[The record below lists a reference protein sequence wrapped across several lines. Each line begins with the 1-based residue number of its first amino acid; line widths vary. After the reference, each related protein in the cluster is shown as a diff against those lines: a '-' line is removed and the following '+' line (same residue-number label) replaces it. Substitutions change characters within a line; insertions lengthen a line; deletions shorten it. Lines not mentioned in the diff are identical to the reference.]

1 MSFFPEW
8 MKNAVVLKIWG
19 TVNNK
24 SCIDLHFIFYVHD
37 SNDVCGRNYAII
49 IFPSL
54 SLFRNLTQIT
64 WLFFI
69 VYLFESR
76 NVKIKA
82 SICIIMLQFRIYC
95 NTPVWNVPFSLFIIS
110 MSDGFFFSPKC
121 RKKWWSTQIHVLK
134 KKKHLYLFQIFIQN
148 LCTVFYC
155 MFFFSL
161 HCQPAFYITCNLRI
175 ALCI

>member
-95 NTPVWNVPFSLFIIS
+95 NTPVWNVHYLNVRWV
-110 MSDGFFFSPKC
+110 FFLSQVSKEMVIYTDTC
-121 RKKWWSTQIHVLK
+121 IEKKVFL
-134 KKKHLYLFQIFIQN
+134 N
-148 LCTVFYC
+148 L
-155 MFFFSL
+155 
-161 HCQPAFYITCNLRI
+161 A
-175 ALCI
+175 

>member
-1 MSFFPEW
+1 MSFFPECT
-8 MKNAVVLKIWG
+8 MKKAVALKIWG

-24 SCIDLHFIFYVHD
+24 SCIDLQFFYVHD
-37 SNDVCGRNYAII
+37 SNDVCGRNNAII

-69 VYLFESR
+69 VYLSESR

-95 NTPVWNVPFSLFIIS
+95 NTPIWNVPFLLFIIS
-110 MSDGFFFSPKC
+110 LSVGVFFSQVSKEMV
-121 RKKWWSTQIHVLK
+121 IHR
-134 KKKHLYLFQIFIQN
+134 Y
-148 LCTVFYC
+148 
-155 MFFFSL
+155 
-161 HCQPAFYITCNLRI
+161 
-175 ALCI
+175 

>member
-24 SCIDLHFIFYVHD
+24 SCIDLRLIFYVHD

-110 MSDGFFFSPKC
+110 MSDGVFFLSQVSKEMVIYTDTC
-121 RKKWWSTQIHVLK
+121 IEKKVFL
-134 KKKHLYLFQIFIQN
+134 N
-148 LCTVFYC
+148 L
-155 MFFFSL
+155 
-161 HCQPAFYITCNLRI
+161 A
-175 ALCI
+175 